1 MQQKFLEEK
10 IGAHRKSKK
19 ALSAKQRTAKKAGRE
34 FPEEDA
40 EQLKHVTEQQG
51 VVQKQ
56 LEQVTI
62 PHLLPAL
69 RMVCLFS
76 IEIVEKTKQKLL
88 TFTPPKKSCAV
99 VKRSHVSFYI
109 FYAFFQIRK
118 QQKEHAELIE
128 EYRVK
133 QQQSNIPPIMSGM
146 HPVPG
151 PAGMVPS
158 GPPMVPGR
166 PQMVQPPVNTMMQ
179 MPLHPGQPNAPSCM
193 PNPPP
198 GWHPGPPMP
207 MSGPGMPP
215 ILPPQVPVGNP
226 GQPHQM
232 PMGNM
237 APHPQMSGDP
247 QAQPAPP
254 VSMKHMQTGP
264 VKFDDNNPFSDSF
277 QERERRERLR
287 EQQERQRVQLM
298 QEIERQRALK
308 HRMEMEQQGMMS
320 TDGNM
325 APLSQMPFFNSDLP
339 QDFMQPQRPAMQQQ
353 QHPGPMFPQQQGMQL
368 GMGSPSGPCMQGE
381 RRAIVGNGMMPRDI
395 GHGFGPDN
403 PALQAANFPH
413 AQPRPR
419 QFSGPGMLLQ
429 MPGEGPPFGGDT
441 ATPLPSNFPGSGQSL
456 IQLYSNIIPD
466 EKGKSKRN
474 RKKKKDDDADSIK
487 TPSTPHSDLTAPLT
501 PCVSDTSSTP
511 TRSANIFSEQDL
523 SRSPLLGSS
532 TPSHSE
538 LERQLSG
545 GQSGQSGASADA
557 ARAHAQDHD
566 RILTN
571 IKLEQMDVS
580 ECHGPRDGHLTSDM
594 SSVKEE
600 ANKGSGS
607 PFSAGQSP
615 NKGEAGNELLK
626 HLLKNKSTPPP
637 GISQQRSEESQRS
650 EEEDPADCKSLLR
663 QSSMDSNGVSLTVSH
678 IYPKATKFY

>member
-1 MQQKFLEEK
+1 MFFN
-10 IGAHRKSKK
+10 I
-19 ALSAKQRTAKKAGRE
+19 
-34 FPEEDA
+34 
-40 EQLKHVTEQQG
+40 
-51 VVQKQ
+51 
-56 LEQVTI
+56 
-62 PHLLPAL
+62 
-69 RMVCLFS
+69 
-76 IEIVEKTKQKLL
+76 
-88 TFTPPKKSCAV
+88 
-99 VKRSHVSFYI
+99 SFVL
-109 FYAFFQIRK
+109 FQIRK

-133 QQQSNIPPIMSGM
+133 QQQSNMTPIMSGM

-151 PAGMVPS
+151 PTGLVPG
-158 GPPMVPGR
+158 GPPMVPCR
-166 PQMVQPPVNTMMQ
+166 PPMVQPPVNTMMQ
-179 MPLHPGQPNAPSCM
+179 MPLHPGQANAPACM
-193 PNPPP
+193 SNPPP
-198 GWHPGPPMP
+198 GWHPGAPIP

-226 GQPHQM
+226 GPPHQIA
-232 PMGNM
+232 MGNM
-237 APHPQMSGDP
+237 APHPQMPGDP
-247 QAQPAPP
+247 QAQAAP
-254 VSMKHMQTGP
+254 VVGMKHMQTGP
-264 VKFDDNNPFSDSF
+264 VKFDDNNPFSEGF

-308 HRMEMEQQGMMS
+308 HRVEMEQQGMMGA
-320 TDGNM
+320 DGNM
-325 APLSQMPFFNSDLP
+325 APLSQMPFFNSELP
-339 QDFMQPQRPAMQQQ
+339 QDFMQPQRPAMP
-353 QHPGPMFPQQQGMQL
+353 HPGPMFAQQQGMQL
-368 GMGSPSGPCMQGE
+368 GMGSPSGTCMQGE
-381 RRAIVGNGMMPRDI
+381 RRAIMGNGMMPREM

-403 PALQAANFPH
+403 PALQAAGFPH

-419 QFSGPGMLLQ
+419 GVSGPGMLHQ

-511 TRSANIFSEQDL
+511 TRNTNLFSEQDL

-545 GQSGQSGASADA
+545 GQSGASADA
-557 ARAHAQDHD
+557 ARAQAQDHD
-566 RILTN
+566 RILNN

-580 ECHGPRDGHLTSDM
+580 ECHGARDGHLTSDV

-600 ANKGSGS
+600 AHKGSGS
-607 PFSAGQSP
+607 PFPAAPSP
-615 NKGEAGNELLK
+615 NKAEAGNELLK

-637 GISQQRSEESQRS
+637 GISQQRSEESHRS

-663 QSSMDSNGVSLTVSH
+663 QSSMDSNGVGFPLSH
-678 IYPKATKFY
+678 I